1 MKSNRTI
8 PQSKLPRRTWLGAVA
23 AVAAAWTGW
32 KAGVRGTDAPR
43 LSVSTSRRPRSSD
56 SPRAPLVV
64 RPSPDSVKR
73 HG

>member
-1 MKSNRTI
+1 MKADKTR
-8 PQSKLPRRTWLGAVA
+8 PQGRLPRRSWLGAIA

-32 KAGVRGTDAPR
+32 KAGVRRTDAPR
-43 LSVSTSRRPRSSD
+43 LSASTSRPPRASD

>member
-32 KAGVRGTDAPR
+32 KTGVRRTGAPTP
-43 LSVSTSRRPRSSD
+43 SASTSRPARASD